1 MTTMVSPQKYYVQ
14 EISKKTNY
22 RANWLPDKPMNIGDV
37 GKIEDGIFTLYTT
50 LELQGMPVKIRE
62 STSTLHSDYTTNDSV
77 KIINGLDS
85 SSSTASFSLSPGK
98 QRCKIEFVKSDGVL
112 FQISNPNRLSIENL
126 SDIEN
131 QILEL
136 YKKSVWNLGWVIV
149 TELIRADSATII
161 INSGGSN
168 TLEFELSGTAD
179 IDSINLAD
187 TNLDLRLVSETGTST
202 KLIARPDLTP
212 LYVIKGISDPLFGKT
227 KFRGANAYRAIQFNA
242 LRELPFNPSEI
253 E

>member
-1 MTTMVSPQKYYVQ
+1 MVSPQKHYIQ

-50 LELQGMPVKIRE
+50 LELQGLAVRIGE
-62 STSTLHSDYTTNDSV
+62 SASTLHTDYTSKDAI
-77 KIINGLDS
+77 KIIDRQDS
-85 SSSTASFSLSPGK
+85 KTSAANLPLSAGK
-98 QRCKIEFVKSDGVL
+98 QNIKIEFVKSDGVL
-112 FQISNPNRLSIENL
+112 FQISNPNKLFIENL
-126 SDIEN
+126 NGIEN

-149 TELIRADSATII
+149 TEVIRADCATII
-161 INSGGSN
+161 INSGGNN
-168 TLEFELSGTAD
+168 TLEFELNATAD
-179 IDSINLAD
+179 VNSINLAD
-187 TNLDLRLVSETGTST
+187 TKLDLRLISETGTST
-202 KLIARPDLTP
+202 KLLAKSNVTP